1 MVAPDNQLDHAVAT
15 PRDVLEGADGGRVL
29 DVATGQG
36 GFVQFLVDGLPSFTE
51 IIGVD
56 VSDRGRDAFGET
68 FGDRPG
74 VRFEVMDG
82 RAMSFADASFD
93 TVAISDSLHHFE
105 DPDAVLLEM
114 LRVLRPGGRLIVVE
128 MYRDRQAPTQQTH
141 VDFHHW
147 TAEIN
152 QADGVFH
159 RQTYA
164 RAELVGMLAALR
176 LQAVRLYDQVEMSDD
191 PRDPATIAAH
201 EPIIAR
207 FLGRAAGNPDLIRRG
222 EAIRERLH
230 SVGIHGAT
238 ELVYVGAKSA

>member
-1 MVAPDNQLDHAVAT
+1 MVAPDSQSNNALVT
-15 PRDVLEGADGGRVL
+15 PRAILEGADGARVL

-36 GFVQFLVDGLPSFTE
+36 GFVQFLIDGLGGFTE
-51 IIGVD
+51 IIGID
-56 VSDRGRDAFGET
+56 ISNRGQDAFEAA
-68 FGDRPG
+68 FGGRPG
-74 VRFEVMDG
+74 VRFQVMDG
-82 RAMSFADASFD
+82 RAMSFANASFD

-128 MYRDRQAPTQQTH
+128 MYRDGQAPTQQTH
-141 VDFHHW
+141 VELHHW

-152 QADGVFH
+152 QAEGVFH
-159 RQTYA
+159 RETYP
-164 RAELVGMLAALR
+164 RAELVRMLDALR
-176 LQAVRLYDQVEMSDD
+176 LQAVRLYDEVDTSDD
-191 PRDPATIAAH
+191 PRDPATIAAN

-207 FLGRAAGNPDLIRRG
+207 FLGRAAGNPELVRRG

-238 ELVYVGAKSA
+238 ELVYVGAKRA